1 MSLEMKR
8 IVLASNNSGKVREF
22 GQLLRGCGIDI
33 QPQSVFGV
41 TEVEETGLSFVE
53 NAIIKAR
60 HAASVSGL
68 PAMADDSG
76 IEVDFL
82 AGAPGVYSARYAG
95 PQSSDQ
101 ANNDQLLVALKD
113 VPERRRGARFQC
125 VIVLMRHVDDPM
137 PVICTGTWEGRI
149 LFEPS
154 GANGFGY
161 DPLFYVPTHGCA
173 SAQLPPEVKN
183 QISHRAQALQALKR
197 ILKCSNDDS
206 LL

>member
-22 GQLLRGCGIDI
+22 GQLLRGCSIDI
-33 QPQSVFGV
+33 QPQSAFGV

-76 IEVDFL
+76 IEVDVL
-82 AGAPGVYSARYAG
+82 VGAPGVYSARFAG

-101 ANNDQLLVALKD
+101 ANNDKLLAELKD
-113 VPERRRGARFQC
+113 VPEQRRGARFQC
-125 VIVLMRHVDDPM
+125 VIVFMRHVDDPM

-154 GANGFGY
+154 GINGFGY

-173 SAQLPPEVKN
+173 SAKLPPEVKN
-183 QISHRAQALQALKR
+183 QISHRAQALLALKR
-197 ILKCSNDDS
+197 ILKCSS
-206 LL
+206 GSSS